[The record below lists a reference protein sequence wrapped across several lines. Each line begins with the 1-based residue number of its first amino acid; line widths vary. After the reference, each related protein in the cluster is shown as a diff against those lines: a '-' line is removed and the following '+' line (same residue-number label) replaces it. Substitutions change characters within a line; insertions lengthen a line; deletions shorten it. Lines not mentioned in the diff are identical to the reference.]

1 MKITK
6 QQNLKLIKI
15 FKKYQLKLI
24 VLFGSFASGKNRK
37 DSDVDLAVLGSEK
50 ISFEK
55 QLKLINEFSQIFEQ
69 EVDLTIINNVNPL
82 LGFQISKNS
91 LLLVGSNQDFVK
103 FKLQAF
109 HAFIDYAPYF
119 KIEREL
125 NRRIINSYAN

>member
-69 EVDLTIINNVNPL
+69 EENSFNNNTSIQL
-82 LGFQISKNS
+82 MIR
-91 LLLVGSNQDFVK
+91 D
-103 FKLQAF
+103 
-109 HAFIDYAPYF
+109 I
-119 KIEREL
+119 KIEE
-125 NRRIINSYAN
+125 N

>member
-24 VLFGSFASGKNRK
+24 VLFGSFASGKNHK
-37 DSDVDLAVLGSEK
+37 DSDVDLAVLGFEK

-91 LLLVGSNQDFVK
+91 LLLVGSQQDFVK
-103 FKLQAF
+103 FKLRAF

-125 NRRIINSYAN
+125 NKRIINSYAN